1 MGLYFVLILSV
12 FTLCNV
18 YAENYLG
25 PTDESIKNKIRRGD
39 LEEGFLE
46 DSYVKCKWPT
56 PPVHGYIV
64 GPVSVDTGSIIHIA
78 CNHSYHL
85 IGADTMQCQAV
96 PNPFTH
102 MALWFH
108 QVGDMSYSD
117 QPKCIKEIDPTPPN
131 KRNNDYEEIKNQLI
145 KPGRS
150 IRPSNE
156 IPGKSVRVPK
166 QNVPESAKSM
176 EDLAPEVSSPPPL
189 SSQGRAKR
197 ESDDQI
203 LVEFEE
209 EKEYEEMME
218 REDEND
224 ENNSESELLDGVNE
238 KPEPNCIEPRSLG
251 PCRASIPR
259 YFFNKQ
265 SKNCEFF
272 IYGGCRGNGNNFAT
286 KEDCEDRCKSYE
298 KDDSTSNST

>member
-18 YAENYLG
+18 YAANYFG
-25 PTDESIKNKIRRGD
+25 PTDESIENKIKRGD
-39 LEEGFLE
+39 LEEGFVE

-56 PPVHGYIV
+56 PPVHGYII
-64 GPVSVDTGSIIHIA
+64 GPVCVDTGSIIHIA

-85 IGADTMQCQAV
+85 IGGNTMQCQAV
-96 PNPFTH
+96 PSPFTH

-108 QVGDMSYSD
+108 QVGDMYYSD

-131 KRNNDYEEIKNQLI
+131 KRNNDYEEIKKQLI
-145 KPGRS
+145 KPGRN
-150 IRPSNE
+150 IRPQNE
-156 IPGKSVRVPK
+156 IFGKSLKVSK
-166 QNVPESAKSM
+166 QNLPKSDGSF
-176 EDLAPEVSSPPPL
+176 EEQKPEVSVPPPL

-209 EKEYEEMME
+209 EKEYEEMMQ

-224 ENNSESELLDGVNE
+224 ENNSEIEMVDGVND
-238 KPEPNCIEPRSLG
+238 KPEPNCIEPRNTG

-265 SKNCEFF
+265 SKNCEMFT
-272 IYGGCRGNGNNFAT
+272 YGGCRGNGNNFET
-286 KEDCEDRCKSYE
+286 KENCEHLCKSYE
-298 KDDSTSNST
+298 NDDSMSNST